1 MAESLF
7 ASLLHSLDK
16 SNISQI
22 ASSLGESDQNVSRGM
37 ESSIA
42 SILGAVASKA
52 DDPGALRRM
61 LDLVPDGAGE
71 VSWSKMASGLSSPGS
86 ELINTG
92 KRMLSGIFGSSDAAV
107 ANAVAKDTGIGAS
120 TATTLLA
127 LAAPVVIRFLTRRVR
142 DEGWSM
148 RSLGTM
154 LQKEGGTIRNA
165 LPPGLSDL
173 FWQRDVSATTAS
185 PVIAQSVQP
194 ERTSRGW
201 LGALAVAAAA
211 LGCFLIWTHARRPVD
226 MGIPATSGEANRL
239 VEDTARL
246 GDFTK
251 RKLPGNIYLNV
262 PANGVESRLLAV
274 IDGSNTVSHTSWLDF
289 DRLLFDSGS
298 SKLRAGSSEQLN
310 NIAAILKAY
319 PNVRL
324 KLAGFTDNVGSAPQ
338 NRELSHARAESVKAE
353 LVSRGIAPDRLT
365 TEGYGEQ
372 AASADNSTAEGRA
385 RNRRVSLLVAQR

>member
-22 ASSLGESDQNVSRGM
+22 ASALGESDQNVSRGM

-42 SILGAVASKA
+42 SVLGAVASKA
-52 DDPGALRRM
+52 DDPGGLRRM
-61 LDLVPDGAGE
+61 LDLLPESAGE
-71 VSWSKMASGLSSPGS
+71 VSWSKMAAGLSSPGS
-86 ELINTG
+86 TLVNIG
-92 KRMLSGIFGSSDAAV
+92 KRMLSGIFGSNEVAV
-107 ANAVAKDTGIGAS
+107 ANAVGRDTGIGAS

-127 LAAPVVIRFLTRRVR
+127 LAAPLVMRFLSRRVR
-142 DEGWSM
+142 DEGLSM

-173 FWQRDVSATTAS
+173 FWQQEVSATTAS

-201 LGALAVAAAA
+201 LGALALAAAA
-211 LGCFLIWTHARRPVD
+211 LGCFLIWTHARRPTD
-226 MGIPATSGEANRL
+226 IAIPAASGDANRL
-239 VEDTARL
+239 VEDTPRL
-246 GDFTK
+246 GDYTK
-251 RKLPGNIYLNV
+251 RKLPGNVYLNI
-262 PANGVESRLLAV
+262 PANGVEARLLGV
-274 IDGSNTVSHTSWLDF
+274 IDGSNTVSHTSWIDF
-289 DRLLFDSGS
+289 DRVLFDSGS
-298 SKLRAGSSEQLN
+298 SRLRADSSEQLN
-310 NIAAILKAY
+310 NIAAILVAY

-324 KLAGFTDNVGSAPQ
+324 KLAGFTDNVGNAQQ
-338 NRELSHARAESVKAE
+338 NRELSQARAESVKAE
-353 LVSRGIAPDRLT
+353 LVSRGISAERLA
-365 TEGYGEQ
+365 TEGYGER